1 MIHRLKKVVQVKIQ
15 NLDPIETTEKM
26 NQTHDVYV
34 IRAGV
39 GLHHQKKE
47 GTEEIEVDLIL
58 DVVKKEKE
66 ENAADQAQE
75 IDIMAQLS
83 TNAETMLEEDM
94 TQKAQVIPQVTKSIK
109 KIDLAIGV
117 LDPIPEGETIEI
129 KKIFD
134 VNIQ

>member
-1 MIHRLKKVVQVKIQ
+1 MIHRLQKVVQVKIQ

-26 NQTHDVYV
+26 NQTHDVYE

-39 GLHHQKKE
+39 GLRHQKKE
-47 GTEEIEVDLIL
+47 GTEEIEVGRIL

-117 LDPIPEGETIEI
+117 LDLNPEEEKIEI
-129 KKIFD
+129 KEIFD
-134 VNIQ
+134 VNI